1 MSEKVASD
9 VEACTCSRSSRRCR
23 CPVSAAHRGCE
34 KLPSAGF
41 RGSSCESDR
50 GRPSPRWGG
59 RDSHAQKS
67 RSAAVSP
74 GRFTERCTAAEW
86 VVQQLRETFPEAGP
100 YRYVIL
106 DRDSK
111 FDADV
116 ITFLK
121 ATGLTPRRTSIQSP
135 WQNGIAERWVLGC
148 RNELLDYVI
157 PFNEQHLRRLVREYV
172 VYFHQD
178 RIHDSLEKDTPNRRS
193 IEHKPSANA
202 TVISNA
208 RLSGLHH
215 RHSWLEAA

>member
-1 MSEKVASD
+1 MIRPASGGCREMCAMSEKAASD

-34 KLPSAGF
+34 ELPSAGF

-86 VVQQLRETFPEAGP
+86 VVLQLRETFPEAGP

-135 WQNGIAERWVLGC
+135 WQKDYASHCTSWVRGDTISLA
-148 RNELLDYVI
+148 
-157 PFNEQHLRRLVREYV
+157 RRLR
-172 VYFHQD
+172 
-178 RIHDSLEKDTPNRRS
+178 DSFTPWAFRGG
-193 IEHKPSANA
+193 
-202 TVISNA
+202 
-208 RLSGLHH
+208 LSPGC
-215 RHSWLEAA
+215 S